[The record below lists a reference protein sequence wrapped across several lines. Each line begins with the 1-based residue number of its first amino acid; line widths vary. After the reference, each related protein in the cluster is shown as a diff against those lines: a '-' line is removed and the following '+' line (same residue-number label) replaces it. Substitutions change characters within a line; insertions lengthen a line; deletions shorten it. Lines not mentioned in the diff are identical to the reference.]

1 MQSNEEELYELL
13 LVFRQSINNIKDLTN
28 RLDIAEKQT
37 EQLTLLIT
45 AVMDALFIKNI
56 ITPTELEQ
64 TISKI
69 VNKDK
74 NITIH

>member
-1 MQSNEEELYELL
+1 MSDKEELYELL
-13 LVFRQSINNIKDLTN
+13 LIFRQSISNIKDLTS
-28 RLDIAEKQT
+28 RLEMAEKQN

-45 AVMDALFIKNI
+45 AVMDTLFVKKT

-69 VNKDK
+69 VNKEG
-74 NITIH
+74 NTTIH

>member
-1 MQSNEEELYELL
+1 MSDKEELYELL
-13 LVFRQSINNIKDLTN
+13 LVFKQSINNIKDLTS
-28 RLDIAEKQT
+28 RLELQEKQN

-45 AVMDALFIKNI
+45 AMMDTLFVKNT

>member
-45 AVMDALFIKNI
+45 AVMDTLFIKNT

>member
-1 MQSNEEELYELL
+1 MSDKEELYELL
-13 LVFRQSINNIKDLTN
+13 LIFKQSISNIKDLTN
-28 RLDIAEKQT
+28 RLELVEKQN

-45 AVMDALFIKNI
+45 AMMDTLFIKNT

-69 VNKDK
+69 ISKDK